1 MLAKQW
7 LENARGIM
15 TRIEE
20 TQMENIRKAA
30 ELMAETIECNRWV
43 HTFGCGHATLPIEE
57 MYPRIGGFVGF
68 HPMIELPLTFFT
80 RITGE
85 MGVHQFVFLERVE
98 GYGNEIMK
106 GYDFD
111 KRDIMWLF
119 SHSGINNV
127 NIDIALEAR
136 KKRIAAQ
143 IEPDGS
149 MPRELARTLSE
160 HYTHFNIQAFVQ
172 LAGIAERAGVDLWH
186 FSTPD
191 GRSVR
196 KALEYV
202 LPVLR
207 GERAWEL
214 KQLRP
219 GNPADYYPE
228 LLQAARQYPDLNLLP
243 LADAVGG
250 EKARVHI
257 VNLWFGYGR

>member
-7 LENARGIM
+7 LENTRDIM
-15 TRIEE
+15 TRIED

-30 ELMAETIECNRWV
+30 DLMADTIECNRWV

-98 GYGNEIMK
+98 GYGREIMK

-111 KRDIMWLF
+111 KRDVMWLF

-136 KKRIAAQ
+136 NKGMKVVVFGSAAAAAGKKTRHSCGKTIF
-143 IEPDGS
+143 D
-149 MPRELARTLSE
+149 LADIVVDTCAPLEDASVVLKN
-160 HYTHFNIQAFVQ
+160 HQDKIGPVSTMAFITCVWMTITT
-172 LAGIAERAGVDLWH
+172 IAEILVQRGVRLYIHPSHNVPGDDTARMRLTEALAEYKRRVAGV
-186 FSTPD
+186 
-191 GRSVR
+191 
-196 KALEYV
+196 
-202 LPVLR
+202 
-207 GERAWEL
+207 
-214 KQLRP
+214 
-219 GNPADYYPE
+219 
-228 LLQAARQYPDLNLLP
+228 
-243 LADAVGG
+243 
-250 EKARVHI
+250 
-257 VNLWFGYGR
+257 